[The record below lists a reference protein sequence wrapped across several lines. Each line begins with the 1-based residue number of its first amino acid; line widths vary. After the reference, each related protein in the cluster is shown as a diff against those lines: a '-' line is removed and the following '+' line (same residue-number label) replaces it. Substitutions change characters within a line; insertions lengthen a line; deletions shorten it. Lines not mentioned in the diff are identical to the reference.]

1 MRRSTIALLSLIAAV
16 GCGTATT
23 NNSQE
28 AADSQ
33 TTHYAPGTRRMERN
47 VINTNEPLTAQ
58 QQRRQLIDGYW
69 DNFDFNADT
78 AVIAYDTLDIFYAMA
93 DYVQLIEPERAD
105 SLMEALMHRAESSR
119 PVLDY
124 FANICRMVLHDPNSP
139 LRNDEYYIPVL
150 KVLSVSPLMDEYDR
164 LAPAYDLELAL
175 KNRIGKEANDIT
187 YTLANGRRGRLHDI
201 EADYTLLMFNNP
213 DCAMCSQLISDI
225 ESSPMLNEYLENGRL
240 SIVAIYPDAD
250 IEAWRNY
257 QSSMP
262 VGWISGYD
270 AGQIISRDRLY
281 DLKAIPSLY
290 LLDSDKRVMIKDGS
304 DVVLVEHVIATA
316 EAQHE

>member
-1 MRRSTIALLSLIAAV
+1 
-16 GCGTATT
+16 
-23 NNSQE
+23 
-28 AADSQ
+28 
-33 TTHYAPGTRRMERN
+33 MERN
-47 VINTNEPLTAQ
+47 VVNTNEPLTPQ
-58 QQRRQLIDGYW
+58 QLRRKTVDGYW
-69 DNFDFNADT
+69 DNFDFDADT

-105 SLMEALMHRAESSR
+105 SLMESLMRRAESSR

-124 FANICRMVLHDPNSP
+124 LGNICRMVLHDPNSP

-150 KVLSVSPLMDEYDR
+150 RVLSSSPLMDEYER

-175 KNRIGKEANDIT
+175 KNRIGNKANDIT
-187 YTLANGRRGRLHDI
+187 FTLANGRRERLHNI

-213 DCAMCSQLISDI
+213 DCAMCSQLISDVG
-225 ESSPMLNEYLENGRL
+225 SSPMLNEYLENGRL

-262 VGWISGYD
+262 VAWISGYD

-290 LLDSDKRVMIKDGS
+290 LLDSDKRVLVKDGS
-304 DVVLVEHVIATA
+304 DVALIEHVIATT

>member
-1 MRRSTIALLSLIAAV
+1 MRRSTIALLSLLAVV

>member
-1 MRRSTIALLSLIAAV
+1 
-16 GCGTATT
+16 
-23 NNSQE
+23 
-28 AADSQ
+28 
-33 TTHYAPGTRRMERN
+33 MERN
-47 VINTNEPLTAQ
+47 VVNANEPLTPQ
-58 QQRRQLIDGYW
+58 QLRRQAVDIYW
-69 DNFDFNADT
+69 DNFDFDADT

-150 KVLSVSPLMDEYDR
+150 RVLSESPLMDEYDR
-164 LAPAYDLELAL
+164 LGPAYDLESAL

-213 DCAMCSQLISDI
+213 DCAMCSTMISDI
-225 ESSPMLNEYLENGRL
+225 GSSPLINEYLENGRL
-240 SIVAIYPDAD
+240 RIVAIYPDAD

-257 QSSMP
+257 QPQMP
-262 VGWISGYD
+262 AGWISAYD

-281 DLKAIPSLY
+281 DLRAIPSLY
-290 LLDSDKRVMIKDGS
+290 LLDHDKRVMIKDGC
-304 DVVLVEHVIATA
+304 DVALVEHVIATN
-316 EAQHE
+316 EAQR